1 MRTRGTKVQKKKER
15 QKRKEGETEERR
27 EGRKKGEKRE
37 EIAKVTGRKSS
48 EYLSNQRW
56 QITYV

>member
-1 MRTRGTKVQKKKER
+1 MEGGREGG
-15 QKRKEGETEERR
+15 KEGRR
-27 EGRKKGEKRE
+27 EKRE
-37 EIAKVTGRKSS
+37 EIAKVTGRESS